1 MLLSGSLLA
10 FMKELD
16 MKPDDSW
23 KRNTIL
29 VIFNL
34 CTFAWKDQ
42 NRQKMADTEESDD
55 ALKPHTREVCEQG
68 DTVKVIY

>member
-1 MLLSGSLLA
+1 MLLSGSLLV

-16 MKPDDSW
+16 MKPDE
-23 KRNTIL
+23 RNTFL

-55 ALKPHTREVCEQG
+55 GLKPHTREVCEQG

>member
-1 MLLSGSLLA
+1 
-10 FMKELD
+10 
-16 MKPDDSW
+16 MKPDE
-23 KRNTIL
+23 RNTFL

-55 ALKPHTREVCEQG
+55 GLKPHTREVCEQG

>member
-23 KRNTIL
+23 KRNTFL
-29 VIFNL
+29 VTFNL